1 VHADGRPPARLR
13 SVGPQDWATWRDLRV
28 EALRDTPLGFVQTL
42 EHALAQDAAAWRQ
55 RMADVPCNVLAE
67 AGGRAVAMA
76 SGFLVEQQPFL
87 GAVYVTPAWR
97 GRGLLAA
104 LVDAVAQ
111 WARPLA
117 PELLLEVHEDNARAR
132 RAYQGLGFVETGRAH
147 PYPLEP
153 GGLELVM
160 ARAL

>member
-1 VHADGRPPARLR
+1 MPAEVPLQARLR
-13 SVGPQDWATWRDLRV
+13 RVGPQDWAAWRDLRV

-42 EHALAQDAAAWRQ
+42 EHALAQDEAAWRQ
-55 RMADVPCNVLAE
+55 RMADVPCSVLAE

-97 GRGLLAA
+97 GRGLLGA

-111 WARPLA
+111 RARPLGS
-117 PELLLEVHEDNARAR
+117 ELLLEVHEDNARAR
-132 RAYQGLGFVETGRAH
+132 RAYQGLGFVETGQRR
-147 PYPLEP
+147 PYPLDP
-153 GGLELVM
+153 TRDELVM
-160 ARAL
+160 VLAL